1 MSIKNLLYLLNMDY
15 INFEAEVSDK
25 GNDLTIMMINPTLTP
40 EIYSQKCSLLRR
52 EIMLNLMSLQ
62 GVVSA

>member
-1 MSIKNLLYLLNMDY
+1 MSIKNLLYLLKMDY
-15 INFEAEVSDK
+15 INFEAEVSDE
-25 GNDLTIMMINPTLTP
+25 GNDLMIMMINPTLTP
-40 EIYSQKCSLLRR
+40 EIYSQQCSLLRR

>member
-1 MSIKNLLYLLNMDY
+1 MSIKNLLYLLKMDY
-15 INFEAEVSDK
+15 INFEAEVSDE

-52 EIMLNLMSLQ
+52 E
-62 GVVSA
+62 

>member
-1 MSIKNLLYLLNMDY
+1 MSIKNLLYLLKMDY
-15 INFEAEVSDK
+15 INFEAEVSDE
-25 GNDLTIMMINPTLTP
+25 GNDLMIMMINPTLTP

>member
-1 MSIKNLLYLLNMDY
+1 MSIKNLLYLLEMDY
-15 INFEAEVSDK
+15 INFEAEVSDE

>member
-1 MSIKNLLYLLNMDY
+1 MSIKNLLYLLKMDY
-15 INFEAEVSDK
+15 INFEAEVSDE
-25 GNDLTIMMINPTLTP
+25 GNDLTIMMINPILTP

>member
-1 MSIKNLLYLLNMDY
+1 MSIKNLLYLLKMDY
-15 INFEAEVSDK
+15 INFEAEVSDE

-40 EIYSQKCSLLRR
+40 EIYSQKYSLLRR

>member
-1 MSIKNLLYLLNMDY
+1 MSIKNLLYLLKMDY

>member
-1 MSIKNLLYLLNMDY
+1 MSIKNLLYLLKMDY
-15 INFEAEVSDK
+15 INFEAEVSDE
-25 GNDLTIMMINPTLTP
+25 GNDLTIMMINPALTP

>member
-1 MSIKNLLYLLNMDY
+1 MDY
-15 INFEAEVSDK
+15 INFEAEVSDE
-25 GNDLTIMMINPTLTP
+25 GNDLTIMMINPILTP